1 MQAMRAIPASGVL
14 GALEAFEAFEA
25 LQARRAG
32 GLKPTTGRAAATAT
46 ATTTARCRWS
56 EGRAVTGPKGMP
68 FTAKARK
75 IVHIAAV
82 LLKQGVTRDEVD
94 F

>member
-1 MQAMRAIPASGVL
+1 MQAMRAIPASGV
-14 GALEAFEAFEA
+14 LEAFEAFEA

-32 GLKPTTGRAAATAT
+32 GSKPTTGRAAATAT
-46 ATTTARCRWS
+46 TTTTARCRWS
-56 EGRAVTGPKGMP
+56 EGKAVTGPKGMP